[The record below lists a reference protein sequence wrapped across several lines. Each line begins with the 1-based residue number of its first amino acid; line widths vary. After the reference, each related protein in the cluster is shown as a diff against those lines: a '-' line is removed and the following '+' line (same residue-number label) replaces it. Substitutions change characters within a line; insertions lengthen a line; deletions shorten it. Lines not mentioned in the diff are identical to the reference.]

1 MPVDAVL
8 HAQSHRHNQL
18 HLMLHLL
25 LRIVRIVTGHHVAVR
40 RHTKIALLNH
50 SVIFQQMKSR
60 PKEIGPQTHFKNKI
74 PTIAHRSRESP
85 QLVDVK
91 DPIQREVVEGA
102 LKIVGTAFAIHLAMQ
117 VLHINGQRGCQ
128 LLAHDDRRCKTQ
140 WIIGNK
146 RGRADVAEHHQRSIT
161 QTQRPGSKRLLY
173 RIAHIFGDD
182 PRIGPSVLARKTCRQ
197 KNNYK
202 KYTKSFH
209 AAHSLTTK
217 LYNVHPAIYQMH
229 ASWRQLAGIA
239 QQLFLSPGLYLESFG
254 FNAVILYQHI
264 QHRPTTPLTQ
274 TLIVVLAAPVIGIAL
289 NLETGFRVIHHVTRH
304 TSQSKVTAPI
314 DL

>member
-1 MPVDAVL
+1 M
-8 HAQSHRHNQL
+8 Q
-18 HLMLHLL
+18 
-25 LRIVRIVTGHHVAVR
+25 
-40 RHTKIALLNH
+40 
-50 SVIFQQMKSR
+50 FR
-60 PKEIGPQTHFKNKI
+60 PKEIGPQSQFKHKI
-74 PTIAHRSRESP
+74 PTVPQRPRKGA

-91 DPIQREVVEGA
+91 HPVQREVVEGT
-102 LKIVGTAFAIHLAMQ
+102 LKIIGTAFAIHLAMQ
-117 VLHINGQRGCQ
+117 VLHINGQRRCQ

-146 RGRADVAEHHQRSIT
+146 RGRADVAEHHQRSVA

-173 RIAHIFGDD
+173 RIAHIFRNH

-209 AAHSLTTK
+209 TAHSLATE

-229 ASWRQLAGIA
+229 ASWRQLADIA

-289 NLETGFRVIHHVTRH
+289 NLETGFRVMHHVTRH
-304 TSQSKVTAPI
+304 TGQSKVTAPI